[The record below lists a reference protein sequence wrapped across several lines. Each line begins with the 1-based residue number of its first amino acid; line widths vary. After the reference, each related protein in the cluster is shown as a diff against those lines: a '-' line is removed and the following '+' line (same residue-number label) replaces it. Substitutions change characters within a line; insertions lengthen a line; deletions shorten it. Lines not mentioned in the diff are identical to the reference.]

1 MMDTSSSSNDK
12 VHLDNGTTLVF
23 EEVKAGLYLMND
35 GKTYHSKNEVT
46 KYSNMNLV
54 RNNKLLFT
62 KREIESANN
71 ARVLHQHC
79 NKPADDKFLK
89 MLDKRYFIDCPVTSE
104 DMKRVSFIYGPE
116 NKRYKATGQG
126 PDPLALIPN
135 IPLPAN
141 IIEQH

>member
-62 KREIESANN
+62 KRETEGVNN
-71 ARVLHQHC
+71 TRTLYQHY
-79 NKPADDKFLK
+79 NTPAYDKFLK
-89 MLDKRYFIDCPVTSE
+89 LLNKRYFIDCPVTSK
-104 DMKRVSFIYGPE
+104 DIKRASFIYGPE
-116 NKRYKATGQG
+116 NKRRKTARQR
-126 PDPLALIPN
+126 PDLLAMIPN

-141 IIEQH
+141 IIEQ